1 MTIPC
6 VNCWLEMRIHYE
18 YFIFL
23 FVITFITRLIRIEH
37 NFVKALGMFDLTT
50 NLKLYVYFANSLFPF
65 N

>member
-1 MTIPC
+1 MTIPY